1 MTKISVILGSVRA
14 NRFGDKPAR
23 WILGHL
29 GRRAEVQAELLDLL
43 DYPMPFYAEPMP
55 PAMKQAPF
63 PNEAV
68 ERWTAKIAEA
78 DGFVFVTPEYNHGPS
93 AVIKNALDYV
103 YSEWNR
109 KPAAFVSYGQ
119 VGGARAV
126 EQLRLVA
133 IELQMAPLRNAL
145 HIPGD
150 VVRQAM
156 GGAAVEDRL
165 VALDTPAAALID
177 DLLWWTRV
185 LKQARA

>member
-1 MTKISVILGSVRA
+1 
-14 NRFGDKPAR
+14 
-23 WILGHL
+23 
-29 GRRAEVQAELLDLL
+29 
-43 DYPMPFYAEPMP
+43 
-55 PAMKQAPF
+55 
-63 PNEAV
+63 
-68 ERWTAKIAEA
+68 
-78 DGFVFVTPEYNHGPS
+78 
-93 AVIKNALDYV
+93 
-103 YSEWNR
+103 
-109 KPAAFVSYGQ
+109 VSYGQ

-177 DLLWWTRV
+177 DLLWWTRA